1 LIIHL
6 LCMKVAKTPLGANPV
21 RICPSGDGCVM
32 ILCKKEEWA
41 TFLSKDYSRQ
51 PVRRESQ
58 HPVLIEFVITP
69 PPFFFSA
76 VSHGMNF
83 TLSRDDMIIAPV
95 GNFVNQPVVYVGDWL
110 GCYVRRP
117 FPFFLWRNRPKK
129 EPKKGRFYGALP
141 HTPPPFEKGG
151 RKLSSCGGDPL
162 GWRRAKTFVR
172 GVVVKKD

>member
-1 LIIHL
+1 
-6 LCMKVAKTPLGANPV
+6 
-21 RICPSGDGCVM
+21 M

-117 FPFFLWRNRPKK
+117 FPFFLAKLPQK
-129 EPKKGRFYGALP
+129 EPKTAFRAFRACGRDQGRCP
-141 HTPPPFEKGG
+141 WSPRPF
-151 RKLSSCGGDPL
+151 
-162 GWRRAKTFVR
+162 
-172 GVVVKKD
+172 